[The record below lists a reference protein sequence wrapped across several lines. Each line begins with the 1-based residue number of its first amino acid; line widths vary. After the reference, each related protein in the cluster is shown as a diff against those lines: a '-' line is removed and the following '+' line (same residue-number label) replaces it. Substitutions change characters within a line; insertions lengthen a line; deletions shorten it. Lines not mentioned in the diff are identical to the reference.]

1 MEFGAGGE
9 DKAMARGPDGQGG
22 GAGFSLSDQLFNAE
36 SLGDLAGEH
45 ARLPGFDAER
55 FLRDA
60 LGGLEGRGLLERLDW
75 IATCIEAQMPP
86 DFPAMKEALEAAM
99 PPPLD
104 PGLRDDDFGR
114 FIHAVPGILA
124 VRHGLEDHRDSALD
138 LLHAATKRFSMEFY
152 IRPFLNR
159 WPEETLARLDRWCE
173 DDNYHVRR
181 LVSEGTRPRLPW
193 ARNIEIAPDVPLRFL
208 DRLHADP
215 TRYVTRS
222 VANHMNDLSKLMP
235 DTVVARLTSWR
246 EEGRQ
251 GAGEMGWIT
260 RHALRTAV
268 KRGERGALDLLGY
281 RAGEVRGVIRVLT
294 PQLRIGD
301 RLRFEVELTA
311 PEDLP
316 VMVDYRLR
324 FARPS
329 GPAEK
334 VFKLKTGTLKAGV
347 PQGFAKVHHLKG
359 DATTFRLHPGAHGIT
374 VQVNGQD
381 VAEAG
386 FDLLEGGAG

>member
-1 MEFGAGGE
+1 
-9 DKAMARGPDGQGG
+9 MARGPDGKGG

-36 SLGDLAGEH
+36 SLGDLARDYQ
-45 ARLPGFDAER
+45 AVPGFDAER
-55 FLRDA
+55 FHKEA
-60 LGGLEGRGLLERLDW
+60 VGGLDGRGLLERLDW
-75 IATCIEAQMPP
+75 IATCVEAQLPAA
-86 DFPAMKEALEAAM
+86 FPAMAEALEAAM

-104 PGLRDDDFGR
+104 PTLKDDDFGR

-124 VRHGLEDHRDSALD
+124 VRHGLEAHRDRALD
-138 LLHAATKRFSMEFY
+138 LLHRATQRFSMEFY

-159 WPEETLARLDRWCE
+159 WPEQTLARLETWAE

-208 DRLHADP
+208 DMLHGDP

-222 VANHMNDLSKLMP
+222 VANHMNDLSRVLP
-235 DTVVARLTSWR
+235 DAVLGHLRRWQKA
-246 EEGRQ
+246 GRQ
-251 GAGEMGWIT
+251 HPKELDWMT

-281 RAGEVRGVIRVLT
+281 CAGAVSAALTLRSAHVPIGGHLAIEVTL
-294 PQLRIGD
+294 QAD
-301 RLRFEVELTA
+301 EAF
-311 PEDLP
+311 P

-329 GPAEK
+329 GTAEK
-334 VFKLKTGTLKAGV
+334 VFKLKTAKLVAGTPLTLSKR
-347 PQGFAKVHHLKG
+347 HHLKG
-359 DATTFRLHPGAHGIT
+359 NATTFRLHPGPHVVI

-381 VAEAG
+381 VAEAA
-386 FDLLEGGAG
+386 FDVLPEDAEV